1 MVSQQELSRMTE
13 TEREIYLV
21 DVLERKLNELKHS
34 VMTAEQ
40 KEEHG
45 HGPEFQ
51 RGMTA
56 GFVSGLAL
64 ASRVLMPEKAISSKV
79 LEVLEQY
86 NTWAQ
91 NFNRQGKRARTEK
104 D

>member
-1 MVSQQELSRMTE
+1 MVSQRELSNMSE
-13 TEREIYLV
+13 AEREGYLL
-21 DVLERKLNELKHS
+21 DVLERKLRELKS
-34 VMTAEQ
+34 SAIQGEQ
-40 KEEHG
+40 REEHG

-64 ASRVLMPEKAISSKV
+64 AAKVLMPETPVANKV
-79 LEVLEQY
+79 LASLEQY

-91 NFNRQGKRARTEK
+91 NFNRQGKETRTEK